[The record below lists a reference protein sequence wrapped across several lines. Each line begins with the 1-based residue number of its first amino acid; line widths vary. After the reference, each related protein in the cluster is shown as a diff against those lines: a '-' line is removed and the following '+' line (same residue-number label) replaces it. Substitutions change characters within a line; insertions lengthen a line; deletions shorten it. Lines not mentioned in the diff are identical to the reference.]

1 MRIGAFELIDELPPF
16 QDLHV
21 ISMLRPWID
30 VGNVGTI
37 TLNKLEK
44 HFGAKELGRL
54 ARPGTFFDFSR
65 YRPIVRTIE
74 GKRSLTIPNSII
86 NYTIRDDGPDLLFFH
101 ILEPQSF
108 GEDYTDAILEVL
120 DSLKIT
126 RYIRIGGMYDAVP
139 HTRPILVTGSAQG
152 TLKDTLKDLIDL
164 KSSSYQGP
172 TSIVNL
178 ISDGVTERG
187 IDNLS
192 LMAHLPQYVQ
202 LEEDFAGAS
211 SLLEVICKIYDLP
224 TTLADPKRGRQQYR
238 ELNSEIQRNQGLK
251 ALIQR
256 LEIHYDSKTAL
267 DGGDPEAKLS
277 PEVEKFLREMGERF
291 DKN

>member
-1 MRIGAFELIDELPPF
+1 MTKSNPHPDNFVRRHIGPSPEDIK
-16 QDLHV
+16 
-21 ISMLRPWID
+21 SML
-30 VGNVGTI
+30 
-37 TLNKLEK
+37 
-44 HFGAKELGRL
+44 KELGHSDL
-54 ARPGTFFDFSR
+54 LSFSKS
-65 YRPIVRTIE
+65 I
-74 GKRSLTIPNSII
+74 IPNSII
-86 NYTIRDDGPDLLFFH
+86 NYPIRDDGPDLLFFH

-238 ELNSEIQRNQGLK
+238 ELNIFSLEHLDHS
-251 ALIQR
+251 LR
-256 LEIHYDSKTAL
+256 LFS
-267 DGGDPEAKLS
+267 
-277 PEVEKFLREMGERF
+277 
-291 DKN
+291 